1 MTQPPRLVSSPTL
14 LTGLLKCGHCGAGM
28 TLSTG
33 KSGRYKYYKCTN
45 RVNKGNAQCTSGN
58 IPMGKLDELV
68 IERLASGHSRRGG

>member
-1 MTQPPRLVSSPTL
+1 
-14 LTGLLKCGHCGAGM
+14 M
-28 TLSTG
+28 TLRTG

-68 IERLASGHSRRGG
+68 IERLASGHSRRSGCS